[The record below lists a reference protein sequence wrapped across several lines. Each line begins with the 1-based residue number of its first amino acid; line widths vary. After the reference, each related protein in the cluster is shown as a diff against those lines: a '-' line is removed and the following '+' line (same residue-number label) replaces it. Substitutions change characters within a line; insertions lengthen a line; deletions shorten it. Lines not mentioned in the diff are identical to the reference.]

1 MKELKNGIKI
11 IGTDLGYGNCKGANT
26 VLLSGIISYDSEPV
40 FQGNILEY
48 NNRYYRIGEGHKAFL
63 ADKSMDD
70 DFYILNLAV
79 IARELHRVGIYEA
92 KVYLATGLPLTWVRV
107 QRNSFRAYLLKNK
120 EVRFKF
126 NDKEFHIEFAGCS
139 VYPQGY
145 PAVVERIGEFKGTN
159 LLADIG
165 NGTLNVLYIQN
176 KKPVESKSWTEK
188 LGVNQLIIK
197 ARNAVMD
204 NFGVKIDEGIIEQY
218 IRFAKADIS
227 AKYEQ
232 LLRQTAIEYSNDIF
246 TVLKSYEYDPELMKL
261 YIIGGGGCIV
271 KNFGSYDK
279 DNVEIISDICATV
292 KGYEYITY
300 LQMRKEQSDV

>member
-1 MKELKNGIKI
+1 MRELKNGIKI

-26 VLLSGIISYDSEPV
+26 VLPSGIISYDTEPV

-48 NNRYYRIGEGHKAFL
+48 DNKYYRLGEGHKAFL

-79 IARELHRVGIYEA
+79 IARELQRVGIYEA

-107 QRNSFRAYLLKNK
+107 QRDSFRAYLMKNK
-120 EVRFKF
+120 EVRFQF
-126 NDKEFHIEFAGCS
+126 NGKEFHIEFAGCS

-188 LGVNQLIIK
+188 LGVNRLIIK

-232 LLRQTAIEYSNDIF
+232 LLRQAAVEYTNDIF
-246 TVLKSYEYDPELMKL
+246 TALKSYEYDPELMKL

-271 KNFGSYDK
+271 KNFGTYDK
-279 DNVEIISDICATV
+279 ENVEIISDICAAV
-292 KGYEYITY
+292 KGYEYLAY
-300 LQMRKEQSDV
+300 MQLR

>member
-1 MKELKNGIKI
+1 MRELKNGIKI

-26 VLLSGIISYDSEPV
+26 VLPSGIISYDTEPV

-48 NNRYYRIGEGHKAFL
+48 DNKYYRLGEGHKAFL

-107 QRNSFRAYLLKNK
+107 QRDSFRAYLMKNK
-120 EVRFKF
+120 EVKFKF

-204 NFGVKIDEGIIEQY
+204 NFGVKIYEGIIEQY

-232 LLRQTAIEYSNDIF
+232 LLRQTAAEYTNDIF
-246 TVLKSYEYDPELMKL
+246 TALKSYEYDPELTKL

-279 DNVEIISDICATV
+279 ENVEIISDICATV
-292 KGYEYITY
+292 KGYEYLAY
-300 LQMRKEQSDV
+300 MQLR

>member
-1 MKELKNGIKI
+1 MRELKNGIKI

-26 VLLSGIISYDSEPV
+26 VLPSGIISYDTEPV

-48 NNRYYRIGEGHKAFL
+48 DNKYYRLGEGHKAFL

-79 IARELHRVGIYEA
+79 IARELRRVGIYEA

-107 QRNSFRAYLLKNK
+107 QRDSFRAYLMKNR
-120 EVRFKF
+120 EVRFQF
-126 NDKEFHIEFAGCS
+126 NDKEFHIEFTGCS

-188 LGVNQLIIK
+188 LGVNRLIIK

-204 NFGVKIDEGIIEQY
+204 NFGIKIDEGIIEQY
-218 IRFAKADIS
+218 IRFGKADIS

-232 LLRQTAIEYSNDIF
+232 LLRQTAVDYTNDIF
-246 TVLKSYEYDPELMKL
+246 TALKSYEYDPELMKL
-261 YIIGGGGCIV
+261 YIIGGGGCII

-279 DNVEIISDICATV
+279 ENVEIISDICAAV
-292 KGYEYITY
+292 KGYEYLAY
-300 LQMRKEQSDV
+300 MQLR

>member
-1 MKELKNGIKI
+1 MRELKNGIKI

-26 VLLSGIISYDSEPV
+26 VLPSGIISYDTEPV

-48 NNRYYRIGEGHKAFL
+48 NNKYYRLGEGHKAFL

-79 IARELHRVGIYEA
+79 ITRELQRVGIYEA

-107 QRNSFRAYLLKNK
+107 QRDSFRAYLMKNK
-120 EVRFKF
+120 EVKFKF

-145 PAVVERIGEFKGTN
+145 PAVVEHIGDFKGTN

-165 NGTLNVLYIQN
+165 NGTLNALYIQN

-204 NFGVKIDEGIIEQY
+204 NFGMKIDEGIIEQY

-232 LLRQTAIEYSNDIF
+232 LLRQTAVEYTNDIF
-246 TVLKSYEYDPELMKL
+246 TALKSYEYDPELMKF
-261 YIIGGGGCIV
+261 YIIGGGGGIV
-271 KNFGSYDK
+271 KNFGTYDK

-292 KGYEYITY
+292 KGYEHLAYMQ
-300 LQMRKEQSDV
+300 LR

>member
-1 MKELKNGIKI
+1 MRELKNGIKI

-26 VLLSGIISYDSEPV
+26 VLPSGIISYDTEPV

-48 NNRYYRIGEGHKAFL
+48 DNKYYRLGEGHKAFL

-107 QRNSFRAYLLKNK
+107 QRDSFRAYLMKNK
-120 EVRFKF
+120 EVKFKF

-204 NFGVKIDEGIIEQY
+204 NFGVKIYEGIIEQY

-232 LLRQTAIEYSNDIF
+232 LLRQTAAEYTNDIF
-246 TVLKSYEYDPELMKL
+246 TALKSYEYDPELMKL

-279 DNVEIISDICATV
+279 ENVEIISDICATV
-292 KGYEYITY
+292 KGYEYLAY
-300 LQMRKEQSDV
+300 MQLR